1 MVMVFEQS
9 HLDGKR
15 GQRGNQARP
24 AQVLLDGRYVTY
36 AQLGDEL
43 GVAPKEARRRYVNAK
58 ARGVWPVTLEVLR

>member
-1 MVMVFEQS
+1 MVMLFEQS

-36 AQLGDEL
+36 AQ
-43 GVAPKEARRRYVNAK
+43 
-58 ARGVWPVTLEVLR
+58 ARGRWPVTLEVLR